1 MDCEADIDKTICV
14 KRKGTFYARLF
25 AHKIESRLRKKSERG
40 NKLKLQLKVFEN
52 IKN

>member
-1 MDCEADIDKTICV
+1 MDCEADIDKIICV
-14 KRKGTFYARLF
+14 KRNGTFYPRLF
-25 AHKIESRLRKKSERG
+25 AHKIESRLRKKSEGG

>member
-1 MDCEADIDKTICV
+1 MDCEADIDKIICV
-14 KRKGTFYARLF
+14 KRNGAFYPRLF
-25 AHKIESRLRKKSERG
+25 AHKIESRLRKKSEGG